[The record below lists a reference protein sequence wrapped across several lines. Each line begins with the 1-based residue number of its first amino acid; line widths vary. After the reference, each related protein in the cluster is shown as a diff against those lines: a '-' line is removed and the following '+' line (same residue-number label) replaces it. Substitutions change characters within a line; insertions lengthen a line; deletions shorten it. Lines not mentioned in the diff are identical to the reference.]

1 MVPEI
6 ARKYALQNAV
16 LHGGIADGRAVIG
29 KMLAEEPALRA
40 RAREIIPE
48 VEAVVREGNAL
59 GPEAQRAE
67 LERLAPELLERE
79 ETRAAGLPPPPGA
92 GDGKGVLRLAP
103 YPSRPLHIGDARA
116 L

>member
-1 MVPEI
+1 MVREI

-48 VEAVVREGNAL
+48 VEAVVREVNAL

-67 LERLAPELLERE
+67 LERLAPELGSIYSSSE
-79 ETRAAGLPPPPGA
+79 AAHAP
-92 GDGKGVLRLAP
+92 LA
-103 YPSRPLHIGDARA
+103 ARRSSNHDHPRNSEA
-116 L
+116 E